1 MYKHLKL
8 ENSQPFFLIRRK
20 EPHSPKLVNSAAFS
34 TLWACG
40 QDEFDVAI
48 VKVLEAIEAI
58 EAMQVIEVVAEVVGM
73 CGCDL

>member
-8 ENSQPFFLIRRK
+8 ENNQPIFRNRRK
-20 EPHSPKLVNSAAFS
+20 EPCSSKLADLAVFS
-34 TLWACG
+34 TLGACG
-40 QDEFDVAI
+40 EDEFEVVI

-58 EAMQVIEVVAEVVGM
+58 EVIKVVAEVVGI